1 MASAATESIPD
12 KPITNNSIDD
22 GTIKELL
29 SLGIATKPQCIDAY
43 LASTDKTDIE
53 CMKQYL
59 MSNHSSIGDLETD
72 SQPSYT
78 DDIKENIDCNTEN
91 DTFEDEEDSKEEV
104 PFELLP
110 VGLLPK
116 YEAEKFIVDED
127 TVEHQSPEYAW
138 SICDAT
144 TFHVRRGPNYVSGQ
158 KSPSRPAI
166 YEAFAMDTYS
176 VPFKIN
182 NITQFMRTDEFIKQH
197 RYRMNAKYPLPPILT
212 INIMVPD
219 YSPEIA
225 NHKHYDGKGYQV
237 IIYAK
242 LSSEVQRILM
252 DDAQSDSIHPAIKL
266 LSRFV
271 QNSETDEAT
280 RDRFKCM
287 GRVMNLKYTG
297 FNWCTKK
304 LIKEYNAKPFLA
316 KCSTVPKHEYGRYL
330 SVDLDAHQFGYVA
343 KKAWN
348 HIKHIMDHV
357 VYDLAFVIQGDSNDE
372 LPERIL
378 TSVRMSK
385 VAAQKQ
391 KPLPQIYVDR
401 YLKNRGPSSRPLSPR
416 QSMDSADDE
425 DQDQDH

>member
-1 MASAATESIPD
+1 MANASSESLASKAFANGVDDDATTDHDQLPP
-12 KPITNNSIDD
+12 PIANT
-22 GTIKELL
+22 
-29 SLGIATKPQCIDAY
+29 PQCIDAI
-43 LASTDKTDIE
+43 LSSADK
-53 CMKQYL
+53 Q
-59 MSNHSSIGDLETD
+59 SSIGDVETE
-72 SQPSYT
+72 PSYT
-78 DDIKENIDCNTEN
+78 DDIKENIDFNTEN
-91 DTFEDEEDSKEEV
+91 DTFEDEDEHSLTELDSS
-104 PFELLP
+104 ELLP

-116 YEAEKFIVDED
+116 YEPETFIVDPDE
-127 TVEHQSPEYAW
+127 VEEVSPVYAW
-138 SICDAT
+138 SLCDST
-144 TFHVRRGPNYVSGQ
+144 TFNVRRGPNYVSGQ
-158 KSPSRPAI
+158 KSPSRPAL

-197 RYRMNAKYPLPPILT
+197 RYAMNPKYPLPPILT

-237 IIYAK
+237 VIYSK
-242 LSSEVQRILM
+242 LNKEVQRVLM
-252 DDAQSDSIHPAIKL
+252 AAAQSDSKGRPVSVSPAIKL
-266 LSRFV
+266 FARFV
-271 QNSETDEAT
+271 RDSESDDAT

-287 GRVMNLKYTG
+287 GRVMNLQYTG

-316 KCSTVPKHEYGRYL
+316 RCSTVPKHDYGRSL

-343 KKAWN
+343 KRAWN

-357 VYDLAFVIQGDSNDE
+357 VYDLAFVIQGESNDE

-378 TSVRMSK
+378 TSVRISK

-401 YLKNRGPSSRPLSPR
+401 YTKRNALGASRPSPR
-416 QSMDSADDE
+416 PAAAEEGTGDE
-425 DQDQDH
+425 DE